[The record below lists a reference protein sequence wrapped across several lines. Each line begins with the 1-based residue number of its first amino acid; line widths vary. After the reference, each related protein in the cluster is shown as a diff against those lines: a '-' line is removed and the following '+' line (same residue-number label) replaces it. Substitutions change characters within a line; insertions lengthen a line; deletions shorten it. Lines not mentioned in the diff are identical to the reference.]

1 MENYTITIRTI
12 SPLCLGSGQA
22 DVNVDADIVHD
33 KYGLPYFPGK
43 RLRGLLYESALEVS
57 EMAALCGQPFLTQRT
72 VDELFHHVSDS
83 PVHFIIPDFH
93 LPDYEKM
100 IEDWQVLQTTF
111 KDTIRPE
118 NVLDYY
124 TSLRFQTAIDE
135 KTGIGEKTGIAKDHS
150 LRNIRVLNRGIT
162 FKGTVSLINASEI
175 HEQALALALQNLRR
189 AGTNRNRGFGQIEC
203 EMDGQ
208 HALIDQAF
216 RKGGNQS

>member
-57 EMAALCGQPFLTQRT
+57 EMAALCGQPFLTKRT

-83 PVHFIIPDFH
+83 PVRFIIPDFH

-135 KTGIGEKTGIAKDHS
+135 KTWIAKDHS
-150 LRNIRVLNRGIT
+150 LRNIRVLARRIT
-162 FKGTVSLINASEI
+162 FKDPVSLVKWKGSILYWSKLFVKEGISRESYKRYHKNTVTS
-175 HEQALALALQNLRR
+175 RPYWS
-189 AGTNRNRGFGQIEC
+189 GQFSHC
-203 EMDGQ
+203 YLVQ
-208 HALIDQAF
+208 
-216 RKGGNQS
+216 